1 MASNDDLPE
10 LPREDASSRTHA
22 PNISRKD
29 DMVRYSTF
37 QKFPKLI
44 INF

>member
-29 DMVRYSTF
+29 DMVSINN
-37 QKFPKLI
+37 KI
-44 INF
+44 IIT

>member
-1 MASNDDLPE
+1 MDSGDDQPDIPE
-10 LPREDASSRTHA
+10 VSKYRK
-22 PNISRKD
+22 SRKD